1 MEPER
6 QGKAQSLMRFSNGSR
21 ADEKANNVQTMEG
34 QLVRRQREANTLL
47 RPESVGVLVYSGKR
61 ISHD

>member
-21 ADEKANNVQTMEG
+21 EDEKANNAQTMEG
-34 QLVRRQREANTLL
+34 QLVR
-47 RPESVGVLVYSGKR
+47 
-61 ISHD
+61 